1 MFGRLRAVEKQFE
14 DLEDPTG
21 VDAWEAIV
29 RDMPPL
35 SEEEQKRLEEF
46 IAEIRQPLAPG
57 DPRRHHFLARF
68 YLRRFADAD
77 ERLMVVPLDKS
88 LNTGLRHIDNVAVRR
103 DFYTH
108 IDEDVG
114 ETVAVEKIL
123 SVIEGNVAEVFR
135 ALDDGIRPFPMSS
148 EHQGHLATFIAFQL
162 VRDPFARRR
171 MEAMS
176 DQLFKMDATLV
187 RSHDGARARLRQNL
201 GREPS
206 DKEVADV
213 VEQVN
218 AISDDVEFVRHQNDY
233 IKMMMDGAMAM
244 FPHVLRRTFSVM
256 HFPEPGLVLSD
267 QPVILHQS
275 RPQPDLG
282 VGVLTADEI
291 WLPLDR
297 RNVLIMH
304 HRPPSSASGVANAPS
319 MLRDTFNEAVMWSA
333 ASEIYC
339 HPDDLHIVQSA
350 QLPEPNRPLFGMAGG
365 SWLVAQT
372 DGVNAAPRR
381 TRVRRY
387 RGADTS

>member
-1 MFGRLRAVEKQFE
+1 MGSDRPRHAA
-14 DLEDPTG
+14 TIRG
-21 VDAWEAIV
+21 GAEA
-29 RDMPPL
+29 
-35 SEEEQKRLEEF
+35 
-46 IAEIRQPLAPG
+46 
-57 DPRRHHFLARF
+57 PRRVHGRNPAATGTGGPSASSLPARF

-77 ERLMVVPLDKS
+77 ERLMVVPLDRS
-88 LNTGLRHIDNVAVRR
+88 HNPGLRHIGDVAVRR

-123 SVIEGNVAEVFR
+123 SVIEGNAAEVFR
-135 ALDDGIRPFPMSS
+135 ALDDGIRPFPISS
-148 EHQGHLATFIAFQL
+148 EHRGHLAVFIAFQL

-187 RSHDGARARLRQNL
+187 RTHDGARARLHQNL

-206 DKEVADV
+206 VKEVADV

-218 AISDDVEFVRHQNDY
+218 AISDEVEFVRHQNDY

-244 FPHVLRRTFSVM
+244 FPHVLRRTVSVM
-256 HFPEPGLVLSD
+256 HFSESGLVLSD
-267 QPVILHQS
+267 QPVILHQK

-297 RNVLIMH
+297 HNVLILH
-304 HRPPSSASGVANAPS
+304 NRPPSSASGVVNAPS
-319 MLRDTFNEAVMWSA
+319 LLRDAFNEAVIWSA

-339 HPDDLHIVQSA
+339 HPDDLHVVQSA
-350 QLPEPNRPLFGMAGG
+350 RLPEPNRPLFDMVGG
-365 SWLVAQT
+365 SWIVAQT